1 MESVGTED
9 CGILTAMRNASLL
22 TIVSLILVPFV
33 AQAFSWKAKTAGEE
47 KVALIEFLNGTQVAK
62 EQTAA
67 LVARLVA
74 QSNTTDWMQSAI
86 DFGSELLRQ
95 TEGQTAVDPLRRLA
109 LETID
114 YPLHVDNYGPRIVPA
129 EMTAFND
136 MVIRYAREAKDRVL
150 REVREAQ
157 VPEGELW
164 IWRIYNMAF
173 VLKGPRHTVAID
185 FTNRPE
191 LIAKPYSELLKDFNS
206 AIKSGKGPK
215 TLDFHAGAP
224 QVWSETD
231 WQAFADVVDIA
242 FVTHPHGD
250 HTSEPFLREMMHL
263 KKPLVLP
270 GDILC
275 RAQVGGKP
283 QVNWVPFT
291 TRETCHKLTLDH
303 SEPIDIG
310 GISIRNFLGNQG
322 KGVPCNVYLLE
333 IDGVRIVDNGD
344 NYARDKEKMLEN
356 APPADVIIA
365 STWNQVNHILGCVQ
379 KAEGFNPQ
387 TAAFLPAHENEL
399 GHSVNHR
406 ESYHEMYTDPNRL
419 GNSVFPLERTFPLGW
434 GECFKFRR

>member
-1 MESVGTED
+1 
-9 CGILTAMRNASLL
+9 MRNASLL

-67 LVARLVA
+67 LVA
-74 QSNTTDWMQSAI
+74 
-86 DFGSELLRQ
+86 
-95 TEGQTAVDPLRRLA
+95 
-109 LETID
+109 
-114 YPLHVDNYGPRIVPA
+114 
-129 EMTAFND
+129 
-136 MVIRYAREAKDRVL
+136 
-150 REVREAQ
+150 
-157 VPEGELW
+157 
-164 IWRIYNMAF
+164 
-173 VLKGPRHTVAID
+173 
-185 FTNRPE
+185 
-191 LIAKPYSELLKDFNS
+191 
-206 AIKSGKGPK
+206 
-215 TLDFHAGAP
+215 
-224 QVWSETD
+224 
-231 WQAFADVVDIA
+231 
-242 FVTHPHGD
+242 HPHGD
-250 HTSEPFLREMMHL
+250 HTSEPFLREMMRL

-270 GDILC
+270 GDLLC

-310 GISIRNFLGNQG
+310 GISIWNFLGNQG

-399 GHSVNHR
+399 GHRVNHR

-419 GNSVFPLERTFPLGW
+419 GNRVFPLERTFPLGW